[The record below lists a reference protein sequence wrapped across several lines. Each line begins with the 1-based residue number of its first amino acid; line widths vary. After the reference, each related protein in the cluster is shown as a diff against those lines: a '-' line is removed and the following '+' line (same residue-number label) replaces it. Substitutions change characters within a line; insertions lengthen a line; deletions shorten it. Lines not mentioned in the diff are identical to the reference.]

1 MNTKNN
7 LEIIQIPQDCH
18 WAISDKDGNFSLNVN
33 SAPPLTLVFSIVGYE
48 SQELEINDSASDVS
62 INML

>member
-18 WAISDKDGNFSLNVN
+18 WAISDKDGNVLIRFTNFSQCQDYLNDILG
-33 SAPPLTLVFSIVGYE
+33 SE
-48 SQELEINDSASDVS
+48 DSSRTDVDT
-62 INML
+62 